1 MKLSTRGLALVGLF
15 AAITAVCAQI
25 SIPLPF
31 TTVPF
36 TLQVFAVCLAGAI
49 LGKKL
54 GAMSQ
59 IVYLLIGAVGIPVFA
74 GFSGGL
80 SKIVGT
86 SGGYLLS
93 YPIAAFIIGY
103 VFEKR
108 QDFAF
113 RFISMLF
120 GLAVIYTLG
129 VTQLKFVGNFPW
141 ATAFIYGAAPFIVL
155 DIAKAFL
162 ATLVASAV
170 IRSLKIGNMLPY

>member
-1 MKLSTRGLALVGLF
+1 MRFSTRELVLVGLF

-49 LGKKL
+49 LGKRL
-54 GAMSQ
+54 GAMSLV
-59 IVYLLIGAVGIPVFA
+59 IYLLVGAVGVPVFA

-80 SKIVGT
+80 SKIAGA

-108 QDFAF
+108 QDFTV
-113 RFISMLF
+113 RFIAMLI
-120 GLAVIYTLG
+120 GLVIIYTLG
-129 VTQLKFVGNFPW
+129 VTQLKFVGNYPW

-162 ATLVASAV
+162 ATLVSSAV
-170 IRSLKIGNMLPY
+170 IRSLRIGNMLPY